1 MLTVGHERQKR
12 FLEKSHLQGR
22 VASAYAFIGKEGIGK
37 KLLALEFARGLL
49 CKNYRPFGCGEC
61 KSCRSVDK
69 FIKAL
74 RSGETDKFA
83 YYWTDESGKKHF
95 SFLIG
100 EHPDL
105 ILVPPDGNQIKIDQI
120 RELQEYV
127 ALKPTGRHKVVVIDD
142 AGKMNI
148 QAQNALLKTLEE
160 PPPGVVFI
168 LIATNRGELLP
179 TILSRCQVVQFQPL
193 RGKEVEKVLSS
204 AGKDIPQTL
213 REMAKA
219 EGSLSVLRLA
229 EEGEEVGKM
238 LSLLGDLK
246 DLTYGEIIDLSER
259 FEKLP
264 TEGKETFLDLLEE
277 MLTDKLLRG
286 EIDIKTFEGTNRYI
300 SETKRGLKRGIKP
313 KLAMEN
319 ILLTLKG

>member
-1 MLTVGHERQKR
+1 MLTVGHGRQKR

-22 VASAYAFIGKEGIGK
+22 VASAYAFIGREGIGK

-49 CKNYRPFGCGEC
+49 CKNYQPFGCGEC
-61 KSCRSVDK
+61 KSCRLVDN
-69 FIKAL
+69 FIKSL
-74 RSGETDKFA
+74 REGETDKFA
-83 YYWTDESGKKHF
+83 YHTTDEGGKKHF
-95 SFLIG
+95 AFLIG

-127 ALKPTGRHKVVVIDD
+127 ALKPTGRHKVVIIDD
-142 AGKMNI
+142 AGKMNP

-160 PPPGVVFI
+160 PPQGVVFI

-179 TILSRCQVVQFQPL
+179 TILSRCQVVEFQPL
-193 RGKEVEKVLSS
+193 KGEEVEEVLTSV
-204 AGKDIPQTL
+204 GRDIPQTL
-213 REMAKA
+213 RELAKSK
-219 EGSLSVLRLA
+219 GSLAVLRLT
-229 EEGEEVGKM
+229 EEGEAVGEM
-238 LSLLGDLK
+238 LALLGDPK
-246 DLTYGEIIDLSER
+246 ALTYGEIIDLSEE

-264 TEGKETFLDLLEE
+264 TEGRETFLNLLEE
-277 MLTDKLLRG
+277 LLTDKLLRG
-286 EIDIKTFEGTNRYI
+286 EIDTKTFEGASRYI

>member
-12 FLEKSHLQGR
+12 FLEKSQQQGR
-22 VASAYAFIGKEGIGK
+22 VASAYAFIGREGIGK

-49 CKNYRPFGCGEC
+49 CKEYQPFGCREC
-61 KSCRSVDK
+61 KSCRLVDN

-74 RSGETDKFA
+74 REGEIDKFA
-83 YYWTDESGKKHF
+83 YHTTDEGGKKHF
-95 SFLIG
+95 AFLVG

-105 ILVPPDGNQIKIDQI
+105 VLVPPDGNQIKIDQI

-127 ALKPTGRHKVVVIDD
+127 ALKPSGRHKVVIIDD
-142 AGKMNI
+142 AGKMNP

-168 LIATNRGELLP
+168 LIVANRGELLP
-179 TILSRCQVVQFQPL
+179 TILSRCQIVEFQPL
-193 RGKEVEKVLSS
+193 KGKEVEKILTSV
-204 AGKDIPQTL
+204 GKDIPQTL
-213 REMAKA
+213 REVAKSK
-219 EGSLSVLRLA
+219 GSLAVLKLS
-229 EEGEEVGKM
+229 EGMETLGEM
-238 LSLLGDLK
+238 LQTLGNLK
-246 DLTYGEIIDLSER
+246 GLSYREIINLSEE

-264 TEGKETFLDLLEE
+264 TEGRETFLNLLEE
-277 MLTDKLLRG
+277 ILTDKLLKG
-286 EIDIKTFEGTNRYI
+286 EIDTKTFEGANRFI